1 MSYLMWIGR
10 DARYAVRSLL
20 RDRAS
25 VGLAVLALSLAIGA
39 TTVIFS
45 VVDSVFINAFP
56 FQDQSRVVH
65 FFLRVGDRPG
75 GSAYYLAPDFAEY
88 RAQNTV
94 FSKVLGGRSLE
105 VLYTRDSA
113 TYRTRGAHLD
123 TEALR
128 TLGVVPILGRDM
140 AEADGAP
147 DAPPTFLMSERLWSA
162 EFNRDSKIIGTT
174 MKLNGVFRTLIAVLP
189 MRFLLHGADVFFPTT
204 FTPDLTEALVGG
216 PPNRPLQVWTYA
228 RLKPGVTNEQ
238 AAANIAVIAQNI
250 ARVHPDRFPAGAQ
263 LAATVESLAD
273 AYTATSVKEMVYIL
287 AGAVLMLLMIGC
299 SNVANLLLARATAHE
314 GELALRAGLGASR
327 GRLMQQVLAESFVLA
342 AAGTTIGAAL
352 AYLGLQWVRAAIPV
366 NGLPSE
372 MQIRFSGG
380 ALLAT
385 VGVAMLTTLLCGFAP
400 ALRAA
405 RGDLRDRLTGAGRG
419 AGRGSA
425 RSSVRWLLVAIQVT
439 LALVLLVGAGLLM
452 RTLIAI
458 QNIDPGFETH
468 NVVVAQFGFPIG
480 RTRTPTEQALFTQ
493 RVVERARALPG
504 VAAVSPSV
512 GVPLLGAPSSP
523 VTILGTT
530 LPDRTTTGLQFVGEQ
545 YFEIVNL
552 PLVSGR
558 IVTQADVDGARR
570 VAVVNRAFGRLF
582 LGGADPI
589 GRMATFAALNRG
601 ADSGAADPFEIV
613 GVVGDMRSPADP
625 GEMARA
631 HVYVPYTVSPFGANT
646 ILLRTRVDPRTVP
659 DALRREVQA
668 IDPEVAL
675 LNVGGT
681 RGSNV
686 LDAVLQ
692 RNAFD
697 APEFGVGLLGS
708 FAVIGLT
715 LSAIGVFSVMAYT
728 VSLQTRDIGIRMAL
742 GAEPAGVMRMIV
754 LRGLR
759 PIVVGVIGG
768 IGTSYGLSR
777 FLASHLYGVTPTDPW
792 TFATVVAMLLAVG
805 IAACVLPA
813 RKAMRVDPLIALR
826 AE

>member
-1 MSYLMWIGR
+1 MRSLSWIGR
-10 DARYAVRSLL
+10 DFRYAVRSLL
-20 RDRAS
+20 RDRGS
-25 VGLAVLALSLAIGA
+25 VALAVLALSLGIGA

-45 VVDSVFINAFP
+45 VVDSIFINAFP

-65 FFLRVGDRPG
+65 FFVRIGNRPG

-88 RAQNTV
+88 RAQNAV

-105 VLYTRDSA
+105 VLYTRDNA

-140 AEADGAP
+140 TAADGAP
-147 DAPPTFLMSERLWSA
+147 AAPPTLLMSERLWSA
-162 EFNRDSKIIGTT
+162 EFNRDPNIIGMTI
-174 MKLNGVFRTLIAVLP
+174 KLNGVFRTLIAVLP
-189 MRFLLHGADVFFPTT
+189 IRFLLHGADVFFPTS

-250 ARVHPDRFPAGAQ
+250 ARAHPERFPAGAQ
-263 LAATVESLAD
+263 LSATVESLAD

-287 AGAVLMLLMIGC
+287 AGAVLMLLMIAC

-314 GELALRAGLGASR
+314 SELALRAGLGASR

-342 AAGTTIGAAL
+342 AVGTTLGAAL
-352 AYLGLQWVRAAIPV
+352 AYLGLQWVRSAIPI

-385 VGVAMLTTLLCGFAP
+385 VGVTMLTALLCGIAP

-405 RGDLRDRLTGAGRG
+405 RGDLQGRLTSTGKGVGGGSGR
-419 AGRGSA
+419 SA
-425 RSSVRWLLVAIQVT
+425 LRWLLVAIQVT
-439 LALVLLVGAGLLM
+439 LAIVLLVGAGLLM

-458 QNIDPGFETH
+458 QRVDPGFNTH
-468 NVVVAQFGFPIG
+468 NVVVAQFGFPVG
-480 RTRTPTEQALFTQ
+480 RTRSPEEQALFVR
-493 RVVERARALPG
+493 RVVENARTLPG
-504 VAAVSPSV
+504 VIAVSPSV
-512 GVPLLGAPSSP
+512 GVPLLGTPSSP
-523 VTILGTT
+523 VTILGAT
-530 LPDRTTTGLQFVGEQ
+530 PPERTVTAMQFVGEQ
-545 YFEIVNL
+545 YFQVVNL
-552 PLVSGR
+552 PLVRGR
-558 IVTQADVDGARR
+558 VVTQADVDGARQ
-570 VAVVNRAFGRLF
+570 VAVVNREFARQF
-582 LGGADPI
+582 LGGTDPI
-589 GRMATFAALNRG
+589 GRIAMFAALSRG
-601 ADSGAADPFEIV
+601 ADRSQAPQFEIV
-613 GVVGDMRSPADP
+613 GVVGDMRRPGDPEDVAPAQ
-625 GEMARA
+625 A
-631 HVYVPYTVSPFGANT
+631 YLPYTSSPFGGNT
-646 ILLRTRVDPRTVP
+646 ILLRTSGDPRTVP
-659 DALRREVQA
+659 DPLRRKVQA

-675 LNVGGT
+675 LNIGGA

-686 LDAVLQ
+686 LDDVLQ
-692 RNAFD
+692 RNVFD

-708 FAVIGLT
+708 FAAIGLI
-715 LSAIGVFSVMAYT
+715 LSAVGVVSVMAYT

-742 GAEPAGVMRMIV
+742 GAQPASVMRMIV
-754 LRGLR
+754 VRGLR
-759 PIVVGVIGG
+759 PIVAGVVVG
-768 IGTSYGLSR
+768 IGASYGLSR

-792 TFATVVAMLLAVG
+792 TFGAV
-805 IAACVLPA
+805 IAVLIAVSVAACVLPA